1 MTRPEVL
8 RAGGFDPEHYQ
19 GFAFGI
25 GVDRVTMLRHQ
36 INDIRLL
43 YANEE
48 AFLRQ
53 F

>member
-1 MTRPEVL
+1 MIRPEVL
-8 RAGGFDPEHYQ
+8 RHGGIDPDRYR

-25 GVDRVTMLRHQ
+25 GVDRVAMTRWD
-36 INDIRLL
+36 IPDIRHLL
-43 YANEE
+43 DNDV